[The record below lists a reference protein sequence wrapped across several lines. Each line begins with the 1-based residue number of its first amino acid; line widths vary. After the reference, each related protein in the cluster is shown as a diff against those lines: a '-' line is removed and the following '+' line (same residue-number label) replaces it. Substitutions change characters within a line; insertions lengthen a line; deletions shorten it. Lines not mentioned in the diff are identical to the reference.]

1 MRKARLMD
9 ALHTRFAHID
19 PLMPNLTLTKAQ
31 RITTAEDTMRI
42 IAKGYLESPSG
53 LRLSIQA
60 AQENAYTGSVGY
72 REIDAWAIAQTTK
85 IVAQGKPTQFEV
97 TLETTLRA
105 VRRLIHEGETDVA
118 CLCFSAG
125 RLPGDDFLEGSNSQE
140 ARIARSTGLLGCLV
154 TEIDGDD
161 PRYMRLRDSLPTSYM
176 YYCPRVPIL
185 KDDEGHNLESLET
198 VGIIAARAIDVSRI
212 GYPSVAQTK
221 GIEARMKT
229 DIQEIF
235 AIALAHGHKTLV
247 LGGWGC
253 GKPRHK
259 PKDVARY
266 FRQVIDAHFKGAF
279 HRIVFAVDTTHKE
292 TIAPFW
298 LEFIN
303 TDPQAEIPMP
313 FRGLRGV

>member
-1 MRKARLMD
+1 MHAFGACYAPIHR
-9 ALHTRFAHID
+9 H
-19 PLMPNLTLTKAQ
+19 MPNLSPTKAQ
-31 RITTAEDTMRI
+31 RITLAEDTMRI

-53 LRLSIQA
+53 LRLSVQA

-72 REIDAWAIAQTTK
+72 REIDAWAITQTTK

-97 TLETTLRA
+97 TLETTLGA

-140 ARIARSTGLLGCLV
+140 ATIARSTGLLGCLV

-161 PRYMRLRDSLPTSYM
+161 PRYMRLRDGIPTSYM
-176 YYCPRVPIL
+176 YYCPAVPIL
-185 KDDEGHNLESLET
+185 KDDVGHNLESLET
-198 VGIIAARAIDVSRI
+198 VGIIAARAMDVSRI

-229 DIQEIF
+229 DIRELL
-235 AIALAHGHKTLV
+235 AITLAQGHKTVV

-253 GKPRHK
+253 GKQRHK

-266 FRQVIDAHFKGAF
+266 FKQVIDSHYKNAF
-279 HRIVFAVDTTHKE
+279 HRIVFAVDTAHQE

-298 LEFIN
+298 LEFIS
-303 TDPQAEIPMP
+303 TDPKAELPTT
-313 FRGLRGV
+313 FQGLRGA